1 MVNMSSCLIQAIGSI
16 VVAIITGLCLIKVA
30 QLKTHINSRMD
41 DLLKLTSDS
50 SFAKGKLEGESDK
63 RNEKSI

>member
-1 MVNMSSCLIQAIGSI
+1 MADISLCLIQTIGSI
-16 VVAIITGLCLIKVA
+16 VIAIITGLCLIKVA
-30 QLKTHINSRMD
+30 QLKSHINSRMD
-41 DLLKLTSDS
+41 DLLKLTSDA